1 MAYLQSISAGVLD
14 YLSRISVSSTPYFK
28 QLLSMYRHTMSTR
41 GQIACLFKAHPRDE
55 FGKGRQSKKFSV
67 QCIRSGRDS
76 LVLQGS

>member
-1 MAYLQSISAGVLD
+1 MVYLQSISAGVLD
-14 YLSRISVSSTPYFK
+14 YLSRMSVSSTPYFK
-28 QLLSMYRHTMSTR
+28 QLLYVQTRHTMSTR

-67 QCIRSGRDS
+67 QCSGRDS